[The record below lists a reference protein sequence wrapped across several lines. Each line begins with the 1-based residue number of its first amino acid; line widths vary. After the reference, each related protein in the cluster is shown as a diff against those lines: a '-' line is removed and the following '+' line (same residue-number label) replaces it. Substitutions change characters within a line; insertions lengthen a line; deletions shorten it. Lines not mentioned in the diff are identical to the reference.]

1 MFSENI
7 SSSWTEE
14 EKSIGTAEPV
24 CFLRNALS
32 VITLH
37 NFILFRNFL
46 LKVDNQ
52 FRSQSTIMHSY
63 KAPAH
68 YLLNDKTWM
77 VKHLLWL
84 VSFYFYQTPHI

>member
-1 MFSENI
+1 MFSGHATAVLEELRCGL
-7 SSSWTEE
+7 TELMILMLFGVDNVQL
-14 EKSIGTAEPV
+14 SAMLQV

-46 LKVDNQ
+46 LNVDNQ

-68 YLLNDKTWM
+68 YLLNDKT
-77 VKHLLWL
+77 
-84 VSFYFYQTPHI
+84 

>member
-24 CFLRNALS
+24 CFLRNVLS
-32 VITLH
+32 LFM
-37 NFILFRNFL
+37 NCFIFYYIPNFL
-46 LKVDNQ
+46 LYVYNQ
-52 FRSQSTIMHSY
+52 FRIQSTIMHSY

-77 VKHLLWL
+77 FKHLLRL
-84 VSFYFYQTPHI
+84 VS